1 MICTKKK
8 IYFISI
14 FIILILGLIIFKR
27 PISSWKKAL
36 KEKVYFAGR
45 YRVEFIPFP
54 ISDSQNFT
62 QISVD
67 LPVKEEA
74 GLSPELV
81 RVETTQFSELLVT
94 KWKLPFLKDS
104 GVSGPFAI
112 LSKDRFLF
120 LSRTGD
126 LALVNRLGQK
136 MVLDRIVSLAFRD
149 EIFSENT
156 GGLPLAGV
164 KGMLLMPDRRTLFIS
179 YHFQESEKCVGL
191 RISRMFLD
199 TKTLQ
204 TSGRQIVFQSRPC
217 MPAKDVVYTQAGGV
231 FAYDRNLRRVYFSVG
246 DFGPFPNAQIT
257 TQTYGNIWY
266 FDIAKSKS
274 VRLAIGS
281 RNAQGLDFNDESGQL
296 FESEH
301 GPKGGDEINTVEEGD
316 NLGWPKSSYGI
327 NYEYQPTDGHY
338 DGPLGQHDFGK
349 KPIFVY
355 FPSEAISGLKVFP
368 KASSFQN
375 WRNDLI
381 VTSLKTK
388 SVFRIKIDQGRAVY
402 SEPLVNLGE
411 RLRSLVISEDGQ
423 IFVKADPDYLFE
435 IASTSESQLDTA
447 LLGKAIS
454 SNCLGC
460 HANTIGTAPKVA
472 GRSERDILKA
482 LEDFSSGKRASAVM
496 GPIAK
501 SLDITK
507 RKAVA
512 SYLSTYKF

>member
-1 MICTKKK
+1 M
-8 IYFISI
+8 
-14 FIILILGLIIFKR
+14 
-27 PISSWKKAL
+27 
-36 KEKVYFAGR
+36 
-45 YRVEFIPFP
+45 EFIPFS
-54 ISDSQNFT
+54 ISDSQNVPQT
-62 QISVD
+62 SDD

-74 GLSPELV
+74 ALSPEQV
-81 RVETTQFSELLVT
+81 RVETTQFSEMLVT

-104 GVSGPFAI
+104 GVSGPFVI
-112 LSKDRFLF
+112 LAKDRFLF

-126 LALVNRLGQK
+126 LASVNRVGQK
-136 MVLDRIVSLAFRD
+136 MVLDQIAPLAFRG

-164 KGMLLMPDRRTLFIS
+164 KGMFLMPDRRTLFIS
-179 YHFQESEKCVGL
+179 YHFQESEKCIGL
-191 RISRMFLD
+191 RVSKMFLD
-199 TKTLQ
+199 KETLR
-204 TSGRQIVFQSRPC
+204 TSEREVVFQSRPC
-217 MPAKDVVYTQAGGV
+217 MPAKNVVYTQAGGV
-231 FAYDRNLRRVYFSVG
+231 FAYDRSLQRVYFSVG

-266 FDIAKSKS
+266 FDGAKNRS

-301 GPKGGDEINTVEEGD
+301 GPRGGDEINTVEEGD
-316 NLGWPKSSYGI
+316 NFGWPKSSYGI

-355 FPSEAISGLKVFP
+355 FPSEAISGLRVFP
-368 KASSFQN
+368 KANSFQN
-375 WRNDLI
+375 WKNDLI

-411 RLRSLVISEDGQ
+411 RLRSLAISEDGR
-423 IFVKADPDYLFE
+423 IFIKADPDYLFE
-435 IASTSESQLDTA
+435 IASTSEGQLETA

-454 SNCLGC
+454 NNCLGC
-460 HANTIGTAPKVA
+460 HANTVGTAPKIT
-472 GRSERDILKA
+472 GRNERDILNA
-482 LEDFSSGKRASAVM
+482 LEDFSSGKRSSAVM
-496 GPIAK
+496 EPIAK
-501 SLDITK
+501 SRDKIK

-512 SYLSTYKF
+512 SYLSTSKF